1 MYLATLSGQMVV
13 YQNIDSHETMVIAL
27 SPLRSW
33 DHLRMNIVEVACIA
47 RWVIL
52 VMDSSG
58 KPLRDTPV
66 APEIDC
72 LILLGDWCTK
82 VQAIHVEMDP
92 LAINACACRGAN
104 GIGVPGIRC
113 SCVLAA
119 G

>member
-47 RWVIL
+47 RRVIL
-52 VMDSSG
+52 VMDSPG
-58 KPLRDTPV
+58 KPLQDTPV
-66 APEIDC
+66 ATEIDC
-72 LILLGDWCTK
+72 LILLGDWWTK

-92 LAINACACRGAN
+92 LCINACACRGAN
-104 GIGVPGIRC
+104 GIGGPGILC
-113 SCVLAA
+113 LLLLPC
-119 G
+119 